1 MVTEHLKEEKQML
14 LVQRMNNIQERTE
27 EIVRITLLQLRL
39 HIVIK
44 EWF

>member
-1 MVTEHLKEEKQML
+1 MTKHLKEEKQML

-27 EIVRITLLQLRL
+27 EIVRITLLQLKL

>member
-1 MVTEHLKEEKQML
+1 MTEHLKEEKQML